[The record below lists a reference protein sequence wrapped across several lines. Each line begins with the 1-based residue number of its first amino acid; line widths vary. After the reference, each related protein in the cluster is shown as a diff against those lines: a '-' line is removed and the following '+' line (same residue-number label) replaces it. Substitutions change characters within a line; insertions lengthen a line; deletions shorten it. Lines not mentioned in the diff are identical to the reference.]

1 MNEGESAARR
11 RFRARTC
18 SAADCGL
25 RFPVDCD
32 ADGTSTL
39 GLACPLCGAP
49 TELADPPYSTD
60 EAPRSRT
67 DGGIPIG
74 RCVLAALLDNIRS
87 LRNVG
92 SIIRAADG
100 VGLAHLVL
108 AGITPTPDHPGLA
121 KTALGAERSVPWT
134 RSPDAVRAA
143 AELVA
148 DGWALWALEGGPR
161 ATSLFD
167 AELAAARD
175 GARICLVVGH
185 EVSGIDP
192 RVLAMCERVLFIPML
207 GHKGSLNVAVAF
219 GVAAYVLRFGSTDR
233 A

>member
-1 MNEGESAARR
+1 M
-11 RFRARTC
+11 
-18 SAADCGL
+18 
-25 RFPVDCD
+25 DCD
-32 ADGTSTL
+32 ADGASAL
-39 GLACPLCGAP
+39 GLQCPLCGAA
-49 TELADPPYSTD
+49 TVLADPPYATD
-60 EAPRSRT
+60 EAPRSRP
-67 DGGIPIG
+67 DGVAPIE

-92 SIIRAADG
+92 SIVRAADG

-121 KTALGAERSVPWT
+121 KTALGAERSVPWA
-134 RSPDAVRAA
+134 RAPDAVCAA
-143 AELVA
+143 AELVT

-167 AELAAARD
+167 PALAAARA
-175 GARICLVVGH
+175 GARVCLVVGH

-219 GVAAYVLRFGSTDR
+219 GVAAYVLRFG